1 MTAALVLY
9 DVVVALHVVATVSA
23 FGVLLAWPWLP
34 SASAQAHRARARLL
48 AVVVTRAAALGLVLG
63 AYLATDRGLWSQPW
77 VAGPLAILVVVLGIV
92 GGYLTPAERRLA
104 ELCEHGDERALATAR
119 RPVELV
125 ALGCFALGVLAALS
139 MVTKPGL

>member
-1 MTAALVLY
+1 MTAAVTLY
-9 DVVVALHVVATVSA
+9 DAVVAIHVVATVSA

-34 SASAQAHRARARLL
+34 GGSAPAHRGRARLL
-48 AVVVTRAAALGLVLG
+48 GVVVTRSAALGLVLG

-77 VAGPLAILVVVLGIV
+77 VAAPLVIMVVLLGVV

-104 ELCEHGDERALATAR
+104 ELSARGDERALAAAT

-125 ALGCFALGVLAALS
+125 ALGCFVLAAVAAFL